1 MRWRGNTLF
10 FFSDF
15 VFFCECE
22 KRIWMIVLLLVWK
35 EEREVFVYRG
45 VAPALEK
52 AKKKAKPQ
60 QKVGQ

>member
-1 MRWRGNTLF
+1 MSTAR
-10 FFSDF
+10 